1 MSTTDDARRAADA
14 ADQWLRSGKRA
25 PQPIPIGRQRSALRT
40 TQQHNIF
47 ELLSRIDD
55 LKTEVRWERERADR
69 LDVELALA
77 TRALEL
83 TRREETLKLRDR
95 AGLAVF
101 FLLGFIGMWA
111 NLWVI
116 TS

>member
-1 MSTTDDARRAADA
+1 MSDDKTAETV
-14 ADQWLRSGKRA
+14 DQWLRAGKQA
-25 PQPIPIGRQRSALRT
+25 PRPIPIGRQRSALRA

-69 LDVELALA
+69 LDVE
-77 TRALEL
+77 RALLDRALRL

-95 AGLAVF
+95 AGLAAF
-101 FLLGFIGMWA
+101 GFLVAVGVWG
-111 NLWVI
+111 NLIVL
-116 TS
+116 TR